1 MRMLDR
7 ESDLTPQK
15 VLAMS
20 AGQIDSVYT

>member
-1 MRMLDR
+1 MLDR

-20 AGQIDSVYT
+20 ASPIDSVYT